1 MGSFNIVFM
10 KCKTVLTRHLS
21 NFYHLGMARLLISI
35 WLETKVPV
43 VGGRLDWV
51 EESVTYG

>member
-10 KCKTVLTRHLS
+10 KCNTVLTRHLS
-21 NFYHLGMARLLISI
+21 NFYHLGMVRLLISI
-35 WLETKVPV
+35 WLETKVPM

-51 EESVTYG
+51 EESVT